1 MWHIL
6 NIKNMKTKGL
16 LLIALLLGWTITGQA
31 ADRVKGDGNIIT
43 RTIPVEDFD
52 RIVVGDNIEPKGNP
66 FGGKKKYPTF
76 NYMQTLGT
84 ASLQITMDEN
94 LFSVLDIIQ
103 TKGEIKIQTKNNR
116 VKIQPTQLKISGSS
130 RELSYVGISGC
141 MNFISENQL
150 KSDKLEMAVSG
161 VGDIT
166 IEDFTCDELSCNVSG
181 VGNIYLSGKVKS
193 ARYGV
198 SGVGKVYAFG
208 CQVENLRCD
217 VSGVGGMQVWATES
231 LKANASGVGGIKYK
245 GDPKTELNAS
255 GVGSIKQVE
264 D

>member
-1 MWHIL
+1 
-6 NIKNMKTKGL
+6 MKTRIL
-16 LLIALLLGWTITGQA
+16 WIAVCSLWCTLSCFATEKI
-31 ADRVKGDGNIIT
+31 KGDGNIIT

-52 RIVVGDNIEPKGNP
+52 RIVLGDNIEPKGNP

-198 SGVGKVYAFG
+198 SGVGKVYAFD